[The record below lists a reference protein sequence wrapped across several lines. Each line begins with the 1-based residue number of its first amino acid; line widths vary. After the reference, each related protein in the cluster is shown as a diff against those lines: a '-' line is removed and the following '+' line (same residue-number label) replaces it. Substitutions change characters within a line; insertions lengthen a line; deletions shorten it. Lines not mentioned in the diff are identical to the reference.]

1 MHDNSGPL
9 RPPPLL
15 PGARV
20 ALIAPAG
27 PLRGEEDVRR
37 AEENARSL
45 GWEATAGAHVLERSG
60 YLAGDDAGRLED
72 LNGALRDR
80 SVDAIWF
87 LRGGYGAMRLLDS
100 VDYDALRT
108 RPRTLIGYSEIT
120 ALHHAIANRSAL
132 SGLHGP
138 CARTPL
144 SAFARDSLARATR
157 GDDSCGVVPEARVFR
172 GGRTSGLLTGGNL
185 ALLAALVGTPYLY
198 VPAGAILVL
207 EDVNEPVYR
216 IDRMFRQLRLAGVLS
231 RCAGLVLGAFTER
244 GGDASENGDSAL
256 ERVLREAAEA
266 VDGPCLAGAPVGH
279 IDDQWTWPMGALA
292 ELDAEEQ
299 RVSVIG
305 T

>member
-1 MHDNSGPL
+1 MHDNSVPL

-20 ALIAPAG
+20 ALVSPAG
-27 PLRGEEDVRR
+27 PLRGEQDVQR

-45 GWEATAGAHVLERSG
+45 GWETTVGANVLERHG
-60 YLAGDDAGRLED
+60 YLAGDDAGRLAD
-72 LNGALRDR
+72 LNRALHDR
-80 SVDAIWF
+80 HVDAIWC
-87 LRGGYGAMRLLDS
+87 LRGGYGAMRILDA
-100 VDYDALRT
+100 VDYDALRAH
-108 RPRTLIGYSEIT
+108 PRAMIGYSEIT
-120 ALHHAIANRSAL
+120 ALHHAIANQSGL

-144 SAFARDSLARATR
+144 SAFARDSLARAAI
-157 GDDSCGVVPEARVFR
+157 GEDPCGVVAGARVLR
-172 GGRTSGLLTGGNL
+172 GGRARGALTGGNL

-216 IDRMFRQLRLAGVLS
+216 IDRMLRQLLLAGVLS

-244 GGDASENGDSAL
+244 GGNESENGDAAL

-266 VDGPCLAGAPVGH
+266 VNGPCLAGAPVGH
-279 IDDQWTWPMGALA
+279 IDDQWTWPVGALA
-292 ELDAEEQ
+292 ELDADEH
-299 RVSVIG
+299 RVVVIG